1 MHHNNNSNNN
11 NNNSNNNNNNLMNDR
26 PDIDD
31 RSEII
36 IKFTN
41 TTCLREFSINNVDQ
55 LPLKLS
61 NIYTRRPKN
70 CLYGTNTNNNIMN
83 MTQNQLGH

>member
-41 TTCLREFSINNVDQ
+41 TTCLREFSINNVD
-55 LPLKLS
+55 
-61 NIYTRRPKN
+61 
-70 CLYGTNTNNNIMN
+70 
-83 MTQNQLGH
+83 